1 MRRSGTSR
9 AHRPGIAALLVAIT
23 LAVGGCTD
31 IEQAMARVDF
41 LNFLHDSPAFDPYE
55 APRVPPANAV
65 PASSP
70 GEAWEPDVE
79 NTDAALRA
87 WGDTMVNPLTA
98 TDAVLTRGAEAF
110 QTNCA
115 VCHGVG
121 GEGDGPIVGVG
132 KLPFATNLMLQTTI
146 DRSDGYLYAIIR
158 LGRGLMPSYRRIP
171 PSERWAVVSYLR
183 YLQDGGEPIQVDLPG
198 GVQPGMD
205 PMNTAATD
213 TAASTQGQE

>member
-1 MRRSGTSR
+1 MPVR
-9 AHRPGIAALLVAIT
+9 RPGLAALLAVVAIA
-23 LAVGGCTD
+23 LGGCTE
-31 IEQAMARVDF
+31 IEKAMANVEF
-41 LNFLHDSPAFDPYE
+41 LNFLHDAPSFDPYE
-55 APRVPPANAV
+55 APRVPPASSV

-87 WGDTMVNPLTA
+87 WGDTMTNPLSS
-98 TDAVLTRGAEAF
+98 TDAVRTRGAEVF

-115 VCHGVG
+115 VCHGTG
-121 GEGDGPIVGVG
+121 GQGDGPIVGVG
-132 KLPFATNLMLQTTI
+132 KLPFATNLVLQTTV

-171 PSERWAVVSYLR
+171 PSDRWAVVSYLR
-183 YLQDGGEPIQVDLPG
+183 YLQEGGAPIPVALPG

-205 PMNTAATD
+205 PMNTAAGD
-213 TAASTQGQE
+213 TAADTQGQE